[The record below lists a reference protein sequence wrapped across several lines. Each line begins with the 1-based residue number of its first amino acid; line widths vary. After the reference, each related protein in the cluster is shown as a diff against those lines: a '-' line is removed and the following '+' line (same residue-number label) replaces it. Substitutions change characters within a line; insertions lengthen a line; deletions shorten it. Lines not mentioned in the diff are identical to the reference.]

1 MAAPEHRTADLG
13 FGAPRDLGFMLWDI
27 DHAAPGRP
35 SLFFRARL
43 EEGVMAAPHPASPEI
58 RR

>member
-1 MAAPEHRTADLG
+1 
-13 FGAPRDLGFMLWDI
+13 MLWDI
-27 DHAAPGRP
+27 DHDAKGRP

-43 EEGVMAAPHPASPEI
+43 DNGVLKVPPPESPEI